1 METDLELKNIDDNQ
15 LKEADMVVDDENNLV
30 DTEIQEVD
38 GLIIDIDEEEN
49 LVATIVPQT
58 PRPSLY
64 LHSETPG
71 GSVYWEPNVESIYL
85 PIEGKVFDMI
95 EECVD
100 FYTEGVPKDININT
114 LDLENSDKQVRNTRH
129 RITGCKARIK
139 VDLHPVS
146 GKYEIT
152 KFVCKHNHQMI
163 PKHYKHLTK
172 KQRKMTQTEKMF
184 VVKASTMKLGA
195 TRAHNL
201 YSSMKGSAQYVH
213 GMSDDF
219 TNHIRDVNAFIGES
233 DAQML
238 INKIENRKKFVP
250 NFTFQ
255 YKVENSEL
263 VAMFWADEVDKC
275 NYKEFGDII
284 SFDATFRTNKYDM
297 VFVPFTGIDNHR
309 KCVTVGSGLLLRED
323 TEAYTWLLRS
333 FMTAHEK
340 QPTMIVTDQDGAMKL
355 AIEEVLTES
364 KHRLC
369 MWHIMQKIPAKIC
382 TEIYDETDFKERFNK
397 IVWNMFMEP
406 MEFEEKWSKLIE
418 DFGLQ
423 NHKWMTKMFNLR
435 EMWLPAYFIDSPL
448 FGLMRTTSR
457 SESENAFFKSFTN
470 HGSTLVNFMMCFES
484 AMERQRYRQEVLDF
498 RTFDSAPKIHTKLRI
513 EIHAYK
519 VYTRTIF
526 LLVQKEI
533 IEAVWACQILEC
545 KTEEGCEIVKV
556 RDKRASAYRTLDTEK
571 EKEVVQQKEYVAE
584 YKVLRS
590 LEDGSVECTCRHFLR
605 YGFLC
610 RHAFCVLKN
619 RDIEVIPEKYILRRW
634 RRDIIPPALRRNK
647 NRYGEKNETIEKL
660 TNKAN
665 DECLFLLSKDEGM
678 LATFVEQLKTIK
690 QEVQLRNHNKMMST
704 IHNGGRRGERRKSG
718 REIALKA
725 KTRQIRKCLCC
736 GEKTNKHTKSTGPS
750 NPKYVAKLTR
760 LVVAAGEQGTT
771 TAATEQATTTATAE
785 QGETTTAAIEQAT
798 TTAIVFEEET
808 NAS

>member
-1 METDLELKNIDDNQ
+1 METDQELKNIDDNE
-15 LKEADMVVDDENNLV
+15 LNEADMVVDDENNLV

-38 GLIIDIDEEEN
+38 GLIVDIDEEEN
-49 LVATIVPQT
+49 LVAAKGKSQT

-71 GSVYWEPNVESIYL
+71 GSVYWEPNVKSTYL
-85 PIEGKVFDMI
+85 PIEGKVFDTI

-100 FYTEGVPKDININT
+100 FYMEGVPKDININT

-146 GKYEIT
+146 EKYEIT
-152 KFVCKHNHQMI
+152 KFVSKHNHQMI

-172 KQRKMTQTEKMF
+172 KQRKMTQAEKMF

-201 YSSMKGSAQYVH
+201 YSSMKGGAQYVH
-213 GMSDDF
+213 GTSDDF
-219 TNHIRDVNAFIGES
+219 KNHIRDVNAFIGES

-238 INKIENRKKFVP
+238 INKMENRKKFVP

-382 TEIYDETDFKERFNK
+382 KEIYDETDFKERFNK

-406 MEFEEKWSKLIE
+406 ME
-418 DFGLQ
+418 
-423 NHKWMTKMFNLR
+423 
-435 EMWLPAYFIDSPL
+435 
-448 FGLMRTTSR
+448 LMRTTSR

-470 HGSTLVNFMMCFES
+470 YGSTLVNFMMCFES

-498 RTFDSAPKIHTKLRI
+498 RTFDLAPKLHTKLKI
-513 EIHAYK
+513 KIHASK
-519 VYTRTIF
+519 VYTRKTF

-533 IEAVWACQILEC
+533 VEVVWACQIQEC
-545 KTEEGCEIVKV
+545 KTKEGCDMVKV
-556 RDKRASAYRTLDTEK
+556 RDKRENAYRTLNK
-571 EKEVVQQKEYVAE
+571 ETGKEVVQEKEYVAK
-584 YKVLRS
+584 YK
-590 LEDGSVECTCRHFLR
+590 
-605 YGFLC
+605 
-610 RHAFCVLKN
+610 
-619 RDIEVIPEKYILRRW
+619 
-634 RRDIIPPALRRNK
+634 
-647 NRYGEKNETIEKL
+647 
-660 TNKAN
+660 
-665 DECLFLLSKDEGM
+665 
-678 LATFVEQLKTIK
+678 LKTIK
-690 QEVQLRNHNKMMST
+690 QEVQVQVPKPPLQKIGVVIEYIYVVEKPQQNNVNNPQRAVNK
-704 IHNGGRRGERRKSG
+704 GGRRGECRKSG
-718 REIALKA
+718 REMALKA
-725 KTRQIRKCLCC
+725 KTKQIRKCLCV
-736 GEKTNKHTKSTGPS
+736 ERRLTSTQS
-750 NPKYVAKLTR
+750 QHVHQIQRA
-760 LVVAAGEQGTT
+760 T
-771 TAATEQATTTATAE
+771 TAAATKQATTTE
-785 QGETTTAAIEQAT
+785 
-798 TTAIVFEEET
+798 IVSEEAT

>member
-38 GLIIDIDEEEN
+38 GLIVDIDEEEN
-49 LVATIVPQT
+49 LVATTVPQT

-85 PIEGKVFDMI
+85 PIEGKVFDTI

-201 YSSMKGSAQYVH
+201 YSSMKGGAQYVH
-213 GMSDDF
+213 GTSDDF
-219 TNHIRDVNAFIGES
+219 KNHIRDVNAFIGES

-238 INKIENRKKFVP
+238 INKMENRKKFVP

-340 QPTMIVTDQDGAMKL
+340 QPTMI
-355 AIEEVLTES
+355 
-364 KHRLC
+364 
-369 MWHIMQKIPAKIC
+369 IC
-382 TEIYDETDFKERFNK
+382 IEIYDETDFKERFNK

-423 NHKWMTKMFNLR
+423 NHKWMKKMFNLR

-457 SESENAFFKSFTN
+457 SESENAFVKSFTN

-484 AMERQRYRQEVLDF
+484 AMERQRYKQEALDF

-571 EKEVVQQKEYVAE
+571 EKEAVQQKEYVAE
-584 YKVLRS
+584 YK
-590 LEDGSVECTCRHFLR
+590 D
-605 YGFLC
+605 
-610 RHAFCVLKN
+610 
-619 RDIEVIPEKYILRRW
+619 
-634 RRDIIPPALRRNK
+634 
-647 NRYGEKNETIEKL
+647 
-660 TNKAN
+660 
-665 DECLFLLSKDEGM
+665 LLSKDEGM
-678 LATFVEQLKTIK
+678 LATFLEQLKTIK
-690 QEVQLRNHNKMMST
+690 QEVQVQVPKPPSQKTGDVIEDIYAVEKPQQNDANNPQRARNK
-704 IHNGGRRGERRKSG
+704 GGRRGERRKSR

-725 KTRQIRKCLCC
+725 KTRQIRKCVYY
-736 GEKTNKHTKSTGPS
+736 GEKTNKHTKSTCPS
-750 NPKYVAKLTR
+750 NPKYVAKLET
-760 LVVAAGEQGTT
+760 LVVVAAEQGTT
-771 TAATEQATTTATAE
+771 TAAATEQ
-785 QGETTTAAIEQAT
+785 ETTTAAEQGATTEEAT
-798 TTAIVFEEET
+798 TTAIVSEEET